1 MTLSP
6 SLVVAPTLFSLML
19 ALGLRLRPQALL
31 QWRHRPALPL
41 RVVLGSCLLVPL
53 LALLLLLL
61 TRGWPIPPAARY
73 AIALMGLCPSAPL
86 ALRKAGA
93 TGGDRQLA
101 ALLQV
106 SAALIAIVSVP
117 LLAQLFQTTF
127 AISGWT
133 IRPVDVAR
141 QVGQVQVLPLLI
153 GLLLRHW
160 QPQLAERLER
170 PLNAVANLLLVVL
183 LLLVLVKAGPILLAT
198 LPRHPIG
205 LLAML
210 VLIACSQAMGRW
222 LGGWHGREGVSTALV
237 TSMRNPG
244 LALLFASRFGEHLT
258 GLKLWIL
265 AYLLLTV
272 LAGIP
277 LALQTRHLRAQASSP

>member
-1 MTLSP
+1 MSLSP
-6 SLVVAPTLFSLML
+6 ALVVAPVLFIVML
-19 ALGLRLRPQALL
+19 ALGLGLRPQALL

-41 RVVLGSCLLVPL
+41 RVLLGSCVLVPL
-53 LALLLLLL
+53 LALLLLHLSK
-61 TRGWPIPPAARY
+61 GWPIPPAARY

-93 TGGDRQLA
+93 SGGDRQLA

-106 SAALIAIVSVP
+106 SAALIAILSVP
-117 LLAQLFQTTF
+117 LLAMVFRSSF
-127 AISGWT
+127 ALAGWE
-133 IRPVDVAR
+133 IRPVDVAL
-141 QVGQVQVLPLLI
+141 QVGQVQVLPLLA

-170 PLNAVANLLLVVL
+170 PLNLVANLL
-183 LLLVLVKAGPILLAT
+183 LLAT
-198 LPRHPIG
+198 LPRHPAG

-210 VLIACSQAMGRW
+210 VLIGASQLLGRV
-222 LGGWHGREGVSTALV
+222 LGGWQGREGVSTALV
-237 TSMRNPG
+237 TAMRNPG
-244 LALLFASRFGEHLT
+244 LALVFAGQHGANLP

-265 AYLLLTV
+265 AYVLVTV

-277 LALQTRHLRAQASSP
+277 LALQSRQLRQPSSP

>member
-1 MTLSP
+1 MSLSP
-6 SLVVAPTLFSLML
+6 ALVVAPVLFIVML
-19 ALGLRLRPQALL
+19 ALGLGLRPQALL

-41 RVVLGSCLLVPL
+41 RVLLGSCVLVPL
-53 LALLLLLL
+53 LALLLLHLSK
-61 TRGWPIPPAARY
+61 GWPIPPAARY

-93 TGGDRQLA
+93 SGGDRQLA

-106 SAALIAIVSVP
+106 SAALIAILSVP
-117 LLAQLFQTTF
+117 LLAMVFRSSF
-127 AISGWT
+127 ALAGWE
-133 IRPVDVAR
+133 IRPVDVAL
-141 QVGQVQVLPLLI
+141 QVGQVQVLPLLA

-170 PLNAVANLLLVVL
+170 PLNLVANLLLLGVLVVL
-183 LLLVLVKAGPILLAT
+183 LLKAGPLLLAT
-198 LPRHPIG
+198 LPRHPAG

-210 VLIACSQAMGRW
+210 VLIGASQLLGRV
-222 LGGWHGREGVSTALV
+222 LGGWQGREGVSTALV
-237 TSMRNPG
+237 TAMRNPG
-244 LALLFASRFGEHLT
+244 LALVFAGQHGANLP

-265 AYLLLTV
+265 AYVLVTV

-277 LALQTRHLRAQASSP
+277 LALQSRQLRQPSSP

>member
-1 MTLSP
+1 MSLSP
-6 SLVVAPTLFSLML
+6 ALVVAPALFTVML
-19 ALGLRLRPQALL
+19 ALGLGLRPQALL
-31 QWRHRPALPL
+31 QWRHRPSLPL
-41 RVVLGSCLLVPL
+41 RVLLGSCVLVPL
-53 LALLLLLL
+53 LALLLLHL
-61 TRGWPIPPAARY
+61 TRSLPIPPAARY

-117 LLAQLFQTTF
+117 LLASVFRSSF
-127 AISGWT
+127 AVAGWT
-133 IRPVDVAR
+133 IRPLDVAW
-141 QVGQVQVLPLLI
+141 QVGQVQVLPLLA

-170 PLNAVANLLLVVL
+170 PLNAVANVLL
-183 LLLVLVKAGPILLAT
+183 LLLVLVVLLKAGPLLWAT
-198 LPRHPIG
+198 LPGQPAG

-210 VLIACSQAMGRW
+210 PLIGASQLLGRL
-222 LGGWHGREGVSTALV
+222 LGGWHGPEGVSTALV
-237 TSMRNPG
+237 TAMRNPG
-244 LALLFASRFGEHLT
+244 LALLFATRHGADLP
-258 GLKLWIL
+258 GLKLWIV
-265 AYLLLTV
+265 AYVLVTV

-277 LALQTRHLRAQASSP
+277 LALQSRQLRQQASP